1 MNKQKL
7 VSAWSDPEL
16 FYHKA
21 KSYRLGNYEGDV
33 LIPRVYRKLWRAE
46 KAREA
51 TREYD
56 DAISEYLKLL
66 EVYREGVI
74 EGRGGA

>member
-1 MNKQKL
+1 MRNPFKK
-7 VSAWSDPEL
+7 
-16 FYHKA
+16 
-21 KSYRLGNYEGDV
+21 
-33 LIPRVYRKLWRAE
+33 